1 MKILIVED
9 DSLLQKGLYDGITS
23 NGYVCEVAQNGNQ
36 AEQYIQFGQFSLIIL
51 DLGLPDCDGLE
62 LLMHWRKNG
71 ITTPVLILTARD
83 TRLLTRNLVE
93 NSYQYSPNET
103 KILVSCNKDKKDI
116 LITVQDQGNGIDE
129 SKSEKLT
136 QTFFRMD
143 RKHNGIGL
151 GLSIVNRIAKLHQS
165 LFTLKNRTDNAKG
178 VIAEFRMTAS
188 LHQLNE

>member
-51 DLGLPDCDGLE
+51 DLGLSDYDGLE
-62 LLMHWRKNG
+62 LLMYWRKNG

-83 TRLLTRNLVE
+83 TRLLTLNLVE

-116 LITVQDQGNGIDE
+116 LITVQDQGNGINE

-151 GLSIVNRIAKLHQS
+151 GLSIVNRIAKLHQR
-165 LFTLKNRTDNAKG
+165 LFTLKNRTYNAKG

>member
-83 TRLLTRNLVE
+83 TRLLARNLVE
-93 NSYQYSPNET
+93 NSYRYSPNGT

-116 LITVQDQGNGIDE
+116 LITVQDEGNGIDE

-136 QTFFRMD
+136 QAFFRMD

-151 GLSIVNRIAKLHQS
+151 GLSIVNRIAKLHQG

-178 VIAEFRMTAS
+178 AIAEFRMTAS
-188 LHQLNE
+188 LRQLNE

>member
-9 DSLLQKGLYDGITS
+9 DSLLQKGLYGGITS

-136 QTFFRMD
+136 QTFFRMA

>member
-1 MKILIVED
+1 ML
-9 DSLLQKGLYDGITS
+9 T
-23 NGYVCEVAQNGNQ
+23 
-36 AEQYIQFGQFSLIIL
+36 
-51 DLGLPDCDGLE
+51 
-62 LLMHWRKNG
+62 HWRKNG

-83 TRLLTRNLVE
+83 TRLLARNLVE

-103 KILVSCNKDKKDI
+103 KILVSCNKDKKDN
-116 LITVQDQGNGIDE
+116 LITVQDEGNGIDE

-136 QTFFRMD
+136 QAFFRMD